1 MSARSIFVT
10 WPMEAEVR
18 AILERVGTVRTSHT
32 EHELPVAELARHV
45 ADVEAIIPMGA
56 HPIPEPVLAAAPR
69 LRIVAVAAV
78 GYNIVDVAAATRRGI
93 LVTNTPGVLT
103 DTTADMAWALM
114 LGVARRV
121 PESDRFVR
129 AGKWTGVYWS
139 QLMGADVH
147 GTTLGVIGLGRIGQA
162 IARRAQGFGMRVL
175 YHKRTPD
182 PETERRV
189 GAEYRA
195 KADLLREAD
204 FVVLSIPLTA
214 ETRHLIGAAELALM
228 KPTAFLVNVAR
239 GPVVDEAALVE
250 ALRIEAHR
258 RGRPRRLRGGA
269 EAPPGPPRAREP
281 RAHAP
286 HRLGVRRDAAPDG
299 DARRGELRRR
309 ARGAPAAEPG
319 QPGGVAPGVKR
330 GKLWLFLLDSA
341 ARRRRLPD
349 SGASASRRS
358 ASRSSPRSPR
368 SASRPARSRWSWTPR
383 PPTWRRSTCAWSS
396 RARPRPVLSE
406 DLSAGATRSL
416 RKPVTL
422 DAAALKLQEGP
433 GGAGDRGPRHALAPS
448 ARRAALA
455 WSTAS
460 PSTSPR
466 RSSSS
471 RRPRATSSTPA
482 PAS

>member
-1 MSARSIFVT
+1 MAARSIFVT
-10 WPMEAEVR
+10 WPMEADVR

-32 EHELPVAELARHV
+32 EHELPVPELARQV

-56 HPIPEPVLAAAPR
+56 HPIPEQVIAAAPR

-182 PETERRV
+182 PEAARNV
-189 GAEYRA
+189 GAEYRS
-195 KADLLREAD
+195 KTELLRESD
-204 FVVLSIPLTA
+204 FVVLSIPLTS

-250 ALRIEAHR
+250 ALRTKRIA
-258 RGRPRRLRGGA
+258 GA
-269 EAPPGPPRAREP
+269 GLDVFEEEPKLHPGLLGLENLALT
-281 RAHAP
+281 P
-286 HRLGVRRDAAPDG
+286 HIG
-299 DARRGELRRR
+299 
-309 ARGAPAAEPG
+309 
-319 QPGGVAPGVKR
+319 
-330 GKLWLFLLDSA
+330 
-341 ARRRRLPD
+341 
-349 SGASASRRS
+349 SAS
-358 ASRSSPRSPR
+358 
-368 SASRPARSRWSWTPR
+368 
-383 PPTWRRSTCAWSS
+383 
-396 RARPRPVLSE
+396 
-406 DLSAGATRSL
+406 GATR
-416 RKPVTL
+416 RRMATRAAENCV
-422 DAAALKLQEGP
+422 AALEGHRP
-433 GGAGDRGPRHALAPS
+433 PDLVNPDAW
-448 ARRAALA
+448 RAK
-455 WSTAS
+455 
-460 PSTSPR
+460 
-466 RSSSS
+466 
-471 RRPRATSSTPA
+471 
-482 PAS
+482 

>member
-1 MSARSIFVT
+1 MTARSIFVT

-103 DTTADMAWALM
+103 ETTADMAWALM

-147 GTTLGVIGLGRIGQA
+147 GTTLGIIGLGRIGQA

-182 PETERRV
+182 PEAAGRV

-195 KADLLREAD
+195 KVDLLRESD
-204 FVVLSIPLTA
+204 FVVLSIPLTEA
-214 ETRHLIGAAELALM
+214 TRHLIGAAELALM

-239 GPVVDEAALVE
+239 GPVVDEAALGE
-250 ALRIEAHR
+250 ALRSKRIA
-258 RGRPRRLRGGA
+258 GA
-269 EAPPGPPRAREP
+269 GLDVFEEEPKLHPGLLGLENLALT
-281 RAHAP
+281 P
-286 HRLGVRRDAAPDG
+286 HIG
-299 DARRGELRRR
+299 
-309 ARGAPAAEPG
+309 
-319 QPGGVAPGVKR
+319 
-330 GKLWLFLLDSA
+330 
-341 ARRRRLPD
+341 
-349 SGASASRRS
+349 SAS
-358 ASRSSPRSPR
+358 
-368 SASRPARSRWSWTPR
+368 
-383 PPTWRRSTCAWSS
+383 
-396 RARPRPVLSE
+396 
-406 DLSAGATRSL
+406 GATR
-416 RKPVTL
+416 RRMATR
-422 DAAALKLQEGP
+422 AAENCM
-433 GGAGDRGPRHALAPS
+433 
-448 ARRAALA
+448 AALA
-455 WSTAS
+455 GH
-460 PSTSPR
+460 
-466 RSSSS
+466 
-471 RRPRATSSTPA
+471 RPPNLVNPEAWRPA
-482 PAS
+482 

>member
-1 MSARSIFVT
+1 MAARSIFVT

-32 EHELPVAELARHV
+32 EHELPIAELARHV

-103 DTTADMAWALM
+103 ETTADMAWALM

-147 GTTLGVIGLGRIGQA
+147 GTTLGIIGLGRIGQA

-182 PETERRV
+182 PEAAQSV

-195 KADLLREAD
+195 KVDLLRESD
-204 FVVLSIPLTA
+204 FVVLSIPLTP
-214 ETRHLIGAAELALM
+214 ETRHLIGPAELALM
-228 KPTAFLVNVAR
+228 KPTAFFVNVAR

-250 ALRIEAHR
+250 ALRSKRIA
-258 RGRPRRLRGGA
+258 GA
-269 EAPPGPPRAREP
+269 GLDVFEDEPKLHPGLLGLENLALT
-281 RAHAP
+281 P
-286 HRLGVRRDAAPDG
+286 HIG
-299 DARRGELRRR
+299 
-309 ARGAPAAEPG
+309 
-319 QPGGVAPGVKR
+319 
-330 GKLWLFLLDSA
+330 
-341 ARRRRLPD
+341 
-349 SGASASRRS
+349 SAS
-358 ASRSSPRSPR
+358 
-368 SASRPARSRWSWTPR
+368 
-383 PPTWRRSTCAWSS
+383 
-396 RARPRPVLSE
+396 
-406 DLSAGATRSL
+406 GATR
-416 RKPVTL
+416 RRMATR
-422 DAAALKLQEGP
+422 AAENCIAALEGHRP
-433 GGAGDRGPRHALAPS
+433 PDLVNPE
-448 ARRAALA
+448 A
-455 WSTAS
+455 W
-460 PSTSPR
+460 
-466 RSSSS
+466 
-471 RRPRATSSTPA
+471 RPA
-482 PAS
+482 